1 MDSQMREGAYFT
13 NLLEGGSNMNNEF
26 MLESP
31 QDKVYTQ
38 QSPLDVQ
45 IVPISKKLNRVTNF
59 TTEEDILLLSGWLNN
74 SMDTIQ
80 ENGQKHKYYW
90 TRVWEYFHKEN
101 TFSSK
106 RTANSL
112 MNQWST
118 IQLGTNNFCGFLAQ
132 IERRNQSGVNEQ
144 DNFYL
149 FIYLFK

>member
-45 IVPISKKLNRVTNF
+45 IVPISKKLNRDTNF

-80 ENGQKHKYYW
+80 GNGQEHKYYW

-106 RTANSL
+106 RTVNSL
-112 MNQWST
+112 MNRWST
-118 IQLGTNNFCGFLAQ
+118 IQLGTNNFCGFFAQ
-132 IERRNQSGVNEQ
+132 IERKNQSSVNEQ
-144 DNFYL
+144 NNFYL
-149 FIYLFK
+149 FIYF

>member
-149 FIYLFK
+149 FI